1 MTMIKT
7 AARTLLVSLTFSF
20 TSIAFAQRQNF
31 KINPSLSTVA
41 FTLTS
46 NDDTTKGTF
55 QVEKGAVAFDPA
67 SAQISGLVVVSA
79 ASGNSDNAA
88 RDKRMLKGVL
98 QASRFA
104 SITFAPQSYT
114 GAMAPA
120 GDSNLQVTGVF
131 TLHGTPHTIT
141 VPMLIH
147 IQGNQCTATSTF
159 KIPYVQWGLKDPSWF
174 VFRVAKDVAIK
185 LTLTGSLSPAN

>member
-1 MTMIKT
+1 MTMIKI

-79 ASGNSDNAA
+79 ASGNSGNAA

-104 SITFAPQSYT
+104 RITFAPQSYT
-114 GAMAPA
+114 GTMAPA